1 MNTVLLFEL
10 LPVIGVGLGLA
21 KGISSRIP
29 WAAAAFVVVAYTL
42 FVVTTGVWTAT
53 CSDCTV
59 GDGSDTRGDLF
70 FVSSVFFGVVAA
82 TTLLGIW
89 LGARMTT
96 MLGRLRRTYRELRG
110 R

>member
-1 MNTVLLFEL
+1 MSAVLLFEL

-21 KGISSRIP
+21 KAISARIP
-29 WAAAAFVVVAYTL
+29 WAAAAFVIAAYSL
-42 FVVTTGVWTAT
+42 FVVGTGVWTAT

-59 GDGSDTRGDLF
+59 GSGSDTRGDVF
-70 FVSSVFFGVVAA
+70 FVSAVFFGAVAA